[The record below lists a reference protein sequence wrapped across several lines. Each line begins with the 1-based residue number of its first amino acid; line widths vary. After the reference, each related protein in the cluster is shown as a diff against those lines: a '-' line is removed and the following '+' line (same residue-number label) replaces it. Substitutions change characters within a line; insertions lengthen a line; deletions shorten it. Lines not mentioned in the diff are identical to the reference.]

1 MSRRG
6 IGTSLALVLA
16 AGSLSVLAGCSSA
29 DDGNGGTG
37 GGAEDY
43 PSGAVR
49 LRQNVPTPWQDYT
62 FTAINLEGHRG
73 IVVVAPPGGGHTNVP
88 VTSGDTAAADG
99 LSFEVL
105 DVVEGGDGGDQPGA
119 MDGLIVILPE
129 S

>member
-16 AGSLSVLAGCSSA
+16 AGSLSVLAACSSA
-29 DDGNGGTG
+29 DDGNGGD
-37 GGAEDY
+37 GAEDY